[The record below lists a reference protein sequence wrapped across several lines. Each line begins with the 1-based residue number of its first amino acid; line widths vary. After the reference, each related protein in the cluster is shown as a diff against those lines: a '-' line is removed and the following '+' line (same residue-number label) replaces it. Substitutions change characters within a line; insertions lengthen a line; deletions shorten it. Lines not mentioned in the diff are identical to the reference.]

1 LLAMLLGLMFC
12 GLMPMGCD
20 LFVKWWC
27 GARVFSV
34 FFGMLKFWHPK
45 IWAHRYFGDSPV
57 F

>member
-1 LLAMLLGLMFC
+1 
-12 GLMPMGCD
+12 MGCD